1 MTKAEQKLLNAFLH
15 LQQAFEGYLAEQDSD
30 NDCEGHWSA
39 FHFDAKGDEKEVF
52 NIFGGNPIVDIS
64 FRKYEDGWRI

>member
-15 LQQAFEGYLAEQDSD
+15 LQQAFKGCCTEQAVEA
-30 NDCEGHWSA
+30 DCDGHWSA
-39 FHFDAKGDEKEVF
+39 FHFDAKGDGKEVF
-52 NIFGGNPIVDIS
+52 NIFGGNPCIDIS